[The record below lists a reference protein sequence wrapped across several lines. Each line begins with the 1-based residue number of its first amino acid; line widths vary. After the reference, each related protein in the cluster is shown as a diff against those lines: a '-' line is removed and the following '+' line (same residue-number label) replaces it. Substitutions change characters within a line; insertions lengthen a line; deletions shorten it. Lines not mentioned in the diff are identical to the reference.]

1 MEKAP
6 GASCSVRLNLRHLL
20 SLSLTERVVVCA
32 QRDYSYDFFAFKTLE
47 RSYLVKLAG
56 KIVER

>member
-1 MEKAP
+1 M
-6 GASCSVRLNLRHLL
+6 
-20 SLSLTERVVVCA
+20 VVSA